1 MKFTFE
7 TEYNQK
13 ALSVMAK
20 CIRKTA
26 RAKHSKRSHIFGWIV
41 IALALL
47 LSFSSG
53 DEGVV
58 ITFKTVITWV
68 AVAVMLIVLL
78 FEDKINGYFARKR
91 MLKGTEKAVAT
102 FDTEIPDMFVSQTEV
117 GKSEFNYDKI
127 AMIAET
133 DLYFV
138 FVFSTSHAQ
147 VYDKNSLSS
156 GTTSEFRSFI
166 TQKTGKA
173 ICPIHMA

>member
-7 TEYNQK
+7 TEHNQK

-41 IALALL
+41 IALGLL

-53 DEGVV
+53 DDGFV

-78 FEDKINGYFARKR
+78 FEDQINGYFARKR
-91 MLKGTEKAVAT
+91 MLKGTEKTFAT
-102 FDTEIPDMFVSQTEV
+102 FDTENPDMFVSQTEV

-133 DLYFV
+133 DRYFV
-138 FVFSTSHAQ
+138 FVFSASHAQ
-147 VYDKNSLSS
+147 VYDKNSLS
-156 GTTSEFRSFI
+156 GGRVDDFKEFI
-166 TQKTGKA
+166 IQAAGKE
-173 ICPIHMA
+173 ICRV

>member
-13 ALSVMAK
+13 ALAVMAK
-20 CIRKTA
+20 CIRQTA

-53 DEGVV
+53 DEGFV

-68 AVAVMLIVLL
+68 AAAVMLIVLL

-91 MLKGTEKAVAT
+91 MLKGTEKSIVT
-102 FDTEIPDMFVSQTEV
+102 FDTENPHMFISQTEV

-133 DLYFV
+133 DRYFV
-138 FVFSTSHAQ
+138 FVFSASHVQ
-147 VYDKNSLSS
+147 VYDKNSLSG
-156 GTTSEFRSFI
+156 GTVNEFREFI
-166 TQKTGKA
+166 TQKTEK
-173 ICPIHMA
+173 MVVMVK

>member
-26 RAKHSKRSHIFGWIV
+26 RAKHSKRSHVFGWIV

-53 DEGVV
+53 DEGFV

-68 AVAVMLIVLL
+68 AAAVMLIVLL

-91 MLKGTEKAVAT
+91 MLKGTEKSIVT
-102 FDTEIPDMFVSQTEV
+102 FDTENSDMFVSQTEV
-117 GKSEFNYDKI
+117 GKSEFNYNKI

-133 DLYFV
+133 DRYFV
-138 FVFSTSHAQ
+138 FVFSASHAQ
-147 VYDKNSLSS
+147 VYDKNSLSG
-156 GTTSEFRSFI
+156 GTVNEFREFI

-173 ICPIHMA
+173 VVKVK

>member
-26 RAKHSKRSHIFGWIV
+26 RAKHSKRSHIFGWTV
-41 IALALL
+41 IALALF

-53 DEGVV
+53 DEGFV
-58 ITFKTVITWV
+58 ITFKTVITWI
-68 AVAVMLIVLL
+68 AAAVMLIVLL

-102 FDTEIPDMFVSQTEV
+102 FDTENPDMFVSKTEV

-127 AMIAET
+127 SMIAET
-133 DLYFV
+133 ERYFV
-138 FVFSTSHAQ
+138 FVFSTNHAQ
-147 VYDKNSLSS
+147 IYDKNTLDG
-156 GTTSEFRSFI
+156 GTVNAFREFVVQR
-166 TQKTGKA
+166 TQKTFVKV
-173 ICPIHMA
+173 I

>member
-1 MKFTFE
+1 MKFIFE

-53 DEGVV
+53 DEGFV

-68 AVAVMLIVLL
+68 VAAAMLIVLL

-102 FDTEIPDMFVSQTEV
+102 FDAENQDMFVSQTEV
-117 GKSEFNYDKI
+117 GKTEFNYDKI

-133 DLYFV
+133 ERYFV

-147 VYDKNSLSS
+147 VYDKNGLSG
-156 GTTSEFRSFI
+156 GTVNEFREFI
-166 TQKTGKA
+166 TQRTGKMVM
-173 ICPIHMA
+173 PVK

>member
-53 DEGVV
+53 DEGFTITFRVV
-58 ITFKTVITWV
+58 ITWL
-68 AVAVMLIVLL
+68 AAAVMLTVLL
-78 FEDKINGYFARKR
+78 FEDKINGYFAKKR

-102 FDTEIPDMFVSQTEV
+102 FDTEIPDIFVSQTEV

-133 DLYFV
+133 ERYFV
-138 FVFSTSHAQ
+138 FVFSASHAQ
-147 VYDKNSLSS
+147 VYDKKTLSG
-156 GTTSEFRSFI
+156 GTVNEFREFI
-166 TQKTGKA
+166 TKMTGKE
-173 ICPIHMA
+173 ICPVK

>member
-1 MKFTFE
+1 MKFAFE

-53 DEGVV
+53 DEGFT
-58 ITFKTVITWV
+58 ITFRVVFTWI
-68 AVAVMLIVLL
+68 AAALMLIVLL

-91 MLKGTEKAVAT
+91 MLKGTEKAVAS

-127 AMIAET
+127 AMFAET
-133 DLYFV
+133 DRYFV
-138 FVFSTSHAQ
+138 FVFSASHAQ
-147 VYDKNSLSS
+147 VYDKSNLSGGS
-156 GTTSEFRSFI
+156 VSEFREFI
-166 TQKTGKA
+166 VERTGKTVV
-173 ICPIHMA
+173 PVR

>member
-26 RAKHSKRSHIFGWIV
+26 RAKRSRRSHIFGWIV

-47 LSFSSG
+47 LSFTSG
-53 DEGVV
+53 DDGFV

-68 AVAVMLIVLL
+68 AAAVMLIVLL

-91 MLKGTEKAVAT
+91 MLKGTEKSVAT
-102 FDTEIPDMFVSQTEV
+102 FDTENPDMFISQTEV
-117 GKSEFNYDKI
+117 GKAEFNYDKI

-133 DLYFV
+133 ERYFV
-138 FVFSTSHAQ
+138 FVFSASHAQ
-147 VYDKNSLSS
+147 IYDKNTLAG
-156 GTTSEFRSFI
+156 GTINAFREFI
-166 TQKTGKA
+166 IQKTEKTVVKVV
-173 ICPIHMA
+173 

>member
-53 DEGVV
+53 DEGFTITFRVV
-58 ITFKTVITWV
+58 ITWI
-68 AVAVMLIVLL
+68 AAALMLIVLL

-91 MLKGTEKAVAT
+91 MLKGTEKAVAV

-117 GKSEFNYDKI
+117 GKSEFNYDRI
-127 AMIAET
+127 VMIAET
-133 DLYFV
+133 DRYFV
-138 FVFSTSHAQ
+138 FVFSASHAQ
-147 VYDKNSLSS
+147 VYDKSNLSGGS
-156 GTTSEFRSFI
+156 VSEFREFI
-166 TQKTGKA
+166 VERTGKA
-173 ICPIHMA
+173 IVPVR

>member
-1 MKFTFE
+1 MQFTFE

-13 ALSVMAK
+13 SLSVMAK

-26 RAKHSKRSHIFGWIV
+26 RAKRSKRSHILGWIV

-53 DEGVV
+53 DEGFT
-58 ITFKTVITWV
+58 ITFRTVITWI
-68 AVAVMLIVLL
+68 AAAVMLIVLL

-91 MLKGTEKAVAT
+91 MLKGTEKAVST
-102 FDTEIPDMFVSQTEV
+102 FDTENPDAFISETEV
-117 GKSEFNYDKI
+117 GKSEFSYDKI

-138 FVFSTSHAQ
+138 FVFSASHAQ
-147 VYDKNSLSS
+147 VYDKNSLSG
-156 GTTSEFRSFI
+156 GTVNEFREFI
-166 TQKTGKA
+166 TQKTGKE
-173 ICPIHMA
+173 ICHIK